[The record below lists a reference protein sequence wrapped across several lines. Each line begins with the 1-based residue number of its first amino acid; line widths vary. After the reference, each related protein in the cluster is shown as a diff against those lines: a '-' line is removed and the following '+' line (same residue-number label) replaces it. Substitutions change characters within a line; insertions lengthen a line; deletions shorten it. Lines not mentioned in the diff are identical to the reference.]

1 MIAALTCN
9 LKKLLKW
16 TTKKLNAQDVVM
28 EQLLNKHLLN
38 HFYKTITSLLVTLN
52 FMLNNYLKK
61 SATQQ

>member
-1 MIAALTCN
+1 MAALTYK

-16 TTKKLNAQDVVM
+16 TNKKLNAQVVGM

-38 HFYKTITSLLVTLN
+38 HFYKTITSLVATLN
-52 FMLNNYLKK
+52 FMLNSYLKK